1 MRMAAGSLIFNSMSP
16 TKTVCS
22 MCDKPEQECHC
33 DRYCCICAGFDRVKL
48 GADGLYYCPDCME
61 ACDVKLAN
69 RSDA

>member
-1 MRMAAGSLIFNSMSP
+1 
-16 TKTVCS
+16 
-22 MCDKPEQECHC
+22 MCDKPEQECRC

-61 ACDVKLAN
+61 ACDVKLAS